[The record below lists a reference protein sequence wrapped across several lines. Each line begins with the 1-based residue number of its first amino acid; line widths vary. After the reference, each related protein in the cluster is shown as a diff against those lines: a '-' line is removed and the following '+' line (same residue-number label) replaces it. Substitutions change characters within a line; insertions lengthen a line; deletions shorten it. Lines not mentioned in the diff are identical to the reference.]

1 MNDKQKSDKV
11 EKYQHPN
18 LIVIIQ
24 KSSNLLIIYL
34 QVRTSMLWFVAL
46 TVAIRAS
53 DHLSTTADSAVA
65 TDVPFAML
73 PL

>member
-1 MNDKQKSDKV
+1 M
-11 EKYQHPN
+11 
-18 LIVIIQ
+18 
-24 KSSNLLIIYL
+24 L
-34 QVRTSMLWFVAL
+34 QFVAL
-46 TVAIRAS
+46 AVAIRAS

>member
-24 KSSNLLIIYL
+24 KSSNLL
-34 QVRTSMLWFVAL
+34 
-46 TVAIRAS
+46 RAS